1 MTNNINSYFIE
12 HAGLNKHNSFPH
24 LIQSISPN
32 LEMKLIHISIQ
43 NSIVMQNSS
52 ICLTKHTTK
61 LL

>member
-1 MTNNINSYFIE
+1 MANNMNSYFIE
-12 HAGLNKHNSFPH
+12 NTGLNKHNSFPH

-32 LEMKLIHISIQ
+32 LEKELDLYEHSKYY
-43 NSIVMQNSS
+43 VTQNSS